1 MRVAVTGAAGF
12 VGRAVVAAAR
22 RRGWEVHPLT
32 RREWD
37 IGTGPLA
44 DPPDVDAV
52 VHAAAAVGD
61 HGDPAPIWRANLLGT
76 RNVAATFPG
85 IRLVHVSSASV
96 YDPFT
101 PTVMATEDAAPV
113 RRYLTTYGASKA
125 AAERL
130 LATRP
135 TRWCCGR
142 TPSTGRATRRCC
154 RGCSAPSAAAP
165 CSCPGGGRSRHT
177 LTAVTTL
184 ADAALLA
191 CTAPPGTY
199 NIGDAEPVVL
209 ADVLAQ
215 LLAERGIAARIRSL
229 PVPLAWGL
237 GALAEAVAGPAR
249 PLRLSRYAVSHLGH
263 ERTLDLTAARTRLGL
278 RARAHLGDGRRT
290 LVKH

>member
-37 IGTGPLA
+37 IGTGPLV

-130 LATRP
+130 LATRHNTVVLRPHAVYGPGDP
-135 TRWCCGR
+135 TLLPRVLG
-142 TPSTGRATRRCC
+142 AV
-154 RGCSAPSAAAP
+154 RGGTLLL
-165 CSCPGGGRSRHT
+165 PGGGRSRHT
-177 LTAVTTL
+177 LTAVANL

-209 ADVLAQ
+209 ADVLVQ
-215 LLAERGIAARIRSL
+215 LLAERRIAARIRSL
-229 PVPLAWGL
+229 PVQLAWGL
-237 GALAEAVAGPAR
+237 GALAEAVAGPVR
-249 PLRLSRYAVSHLGH
+249 PLRFSRYAVSHLGH
-263 ERTLDLTAARTRLGL
+263 ERTLDLTAARTRLGHEP
-278 RARAHLGDGRRT
+278 APTSVEGAAHW
-290 LVKH
+290 

>member
-1 MRVAVTGAAGF
+1 MRLAVTGAAGF

-22 RRGWEVHPLT
+22 DRGWQVDPLT

-37 IGTGPLA
+37 SGAGPLA

-52 VHAAAAVGD
+52 VHAAAAVND
-61 HGDPAPIWRANLLGT
+61 HGDPASIWRANLLGT

-85 IRLVHVSSASV
+85 VRLVHISSASV

-125 AAERL
+125 AAERM
-130 LATRP
+130 LATRTDTVVLRP
-135 TRWCCGR
+135 HAVYGPGDTTLLPRVL
-142 TPSTGRATRRCC
+142 AAV
-154 RGCSAPSAAAP
+154 RGGTLLL
-165 CSCPGGGRSRHT
+165 PGGGRSRHT
-177 LTAVTTL
+177 LTAVGTL

-199 NIGDAEPVVL
+199 NVGDAEPVVL

-215 LLAERGIAARIRSL
+215 VLTERGIAARIRSL
-229 PVPLAWGL
+229 PSALAWNV
-237 GALAEAVAGPAR
+237 AAAAEAVAGPER
-249 PLRLSRYAVSHLGH
+249 PLRLSRYAVSHLGY
-263 ERTLDLTAARTRLGL
+263 ERTLDLTAARSRLGH
-278 RARAHLGDGRRT
+278 RPAPTSVKGAARW
-290 LVKH
+290 